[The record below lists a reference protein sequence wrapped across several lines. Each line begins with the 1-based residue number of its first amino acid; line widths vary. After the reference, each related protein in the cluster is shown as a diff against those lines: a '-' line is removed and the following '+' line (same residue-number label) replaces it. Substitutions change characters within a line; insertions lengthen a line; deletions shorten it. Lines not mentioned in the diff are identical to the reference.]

1 MLDWLTNTDYA
12 VWVRESWGWPFA
24 LTLHAFGNG
33 TVIGLAFII
42 ALRMFGLFR
51 SIPLNTINKL
61 IPVMWIAVVVQVY
74 SGFSL
79 FMTKPVK
86 YLSDGLFQWKLILV
100 VTGIVVTAYFQSITR
115 REAAGWD
122 KAHTITSSRA
132 VMIGTIA
139 ALVWAGVLV
148 AGRLTA
154 YLGQLYHA

>member
-1 MLDWLTNTDYA
+1 VLDWLTNTDYA

-33 TVIGLAFII
+33 TVIGLSFII
-42 ALRMFGLFR
+42 GLRMMGLFR
-51 SIPLNTINKL
+51 TISYDTINKL
-61 IPVMWIAVVVQVY
+61 IPVIWIAVVVQVY

-79 FMTKPVK
+79 FMTKPAK

-100 VTGIVVTAYFQSITR
+100 LAGVVVTLYFQSITR
-115 REAAGWD
+115 REAKGWD
-122 KAHTITSSRA
+122 VTKTVTSRA
-132 VMIGTIA
+132 A
-139 ALVWAGVLV
+139 AVGAVAAIVWAGVLV